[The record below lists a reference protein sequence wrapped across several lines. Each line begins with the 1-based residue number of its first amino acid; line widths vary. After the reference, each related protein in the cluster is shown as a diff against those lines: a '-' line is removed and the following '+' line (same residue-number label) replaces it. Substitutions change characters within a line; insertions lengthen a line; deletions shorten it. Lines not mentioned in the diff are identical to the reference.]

1 MQGRRLM
8 MLLACS
14 LLASHAGATAEGGAA
29 ADVDSLAAASYFATG
44 PTGVGG
50 VEPPTLALIQR
61 LHREP
66 RARDLMGQA
75 FARGSIEARLYVACW
90 AESYARED
98 YPRYKA
104 ALLAAD
110 GQASTMTG
118 SVLRKEAT
126 AEVLARI
133 DKGGCGHLLVGA
145 N

>member
-1 MQGRRLM
+1 MSM
-8 MLLACS
+8 LACGV
-14 LLASHAGATAEGGAA
+14 LASHAGASPEGGVA

-50 VEPPTLALIQR
+50 VEPPMLALMQR

-66 RARDLMGQA
+66 SARELMGQA
-75 FARGSIEARLYVACW
+75 FARGSLEARLYVACW

-104 ALLAAD
+104 TLLAAD

-133 DKGGCGHLLVGA
+133 DKGGCGRLLVGA
-145 N
+145 S